1 MNDKE
6 INTKSGTPKRVNK
19 EANEYFLFKE
29 DEQKMRD
36 LDEIEKMIAIDASL
50 EQAIIG
56 SDDSS
61 DYDQLRRLKKGN
73 MDISL
78 K

>member
-1 MNDKE
+1 
-6 INTKSGTPKRVNK
+6 VNK